1 MITVSSKIQK
11 LPFQLNGRV
20 AFFSQPV
27 PEVRLELTRKLLQRL
42 LRPQRLP
49 ISPSGLVCRQGRL
62 LAYTSQTSINKF
74 IDACS
79 RKRGAQDWTRTST
92 VARYHLKVVRLPIS
106 PPGHFLKGCKSRN
119 YREIKKRMFCCM
131 LIRKA
136 S

>member
-1 MITVSSKIQK
+1 MQKIAG
-11 LPFQLNGRV
+11 FTE
-20 AFFSQPV
+20 V

-49 ISPSGLVCRQGRL
+49 ISPSGL

-106 PPGHFLKGCKSRN
+106 PPGHFFEGMQK
-119 YREIKKRMFCCM
+119 
-131 LIRKA
+131 
-136 S
+136 